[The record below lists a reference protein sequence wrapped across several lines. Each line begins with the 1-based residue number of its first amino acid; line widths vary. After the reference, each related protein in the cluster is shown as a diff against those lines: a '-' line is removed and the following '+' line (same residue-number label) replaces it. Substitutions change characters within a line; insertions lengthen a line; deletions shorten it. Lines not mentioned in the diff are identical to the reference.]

1 MAKPSVE
8 ELMAVE
14 SRLNWSLIASVLSV
28 LAILGWSVVG
38 DGKGAQVGA
47 LCLALIQL
55 ACYIWFAVSAG
66 GAARPPSH
74 ARGGERIWTPP
85 SPLLPSLPPSTIS
98 TLPCLVPLP
107 HLHFM
112 WGPPH

>member
-66 GAARPPSH
+66 GAGPPPAGAPGRGGTGSPLPALLPRPPLSILC
-74 ARGGERIWTPP
+74 GLIVV
-85 SPLLPSLPPSTIS
+85 SPL
-98 TLPCLVPLP
+98 PL
-107 HLHFM
+107 
-112 WGPPH
+112 

>member
-66 GAARPPSH
+66 AA
-74 ARGGERIWTPP
+74 AKLLGEPR
-85 SPLLPSLPPSTIS
+85 
-98 TLPCLVPLP
+98 
-107 HLHFM
+107 
-112 WGPPH
+112 